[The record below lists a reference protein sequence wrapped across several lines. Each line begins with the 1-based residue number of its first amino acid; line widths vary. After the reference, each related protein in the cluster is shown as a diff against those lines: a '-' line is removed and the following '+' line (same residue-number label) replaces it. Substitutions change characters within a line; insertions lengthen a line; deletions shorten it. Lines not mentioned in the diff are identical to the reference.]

1 MEGTDQDRLQELTTE
16 MEKIKT
22 ENSQLWA
29 IIRAYFMNKNSE
41 KGLKLQLNGKTWAT
55 LIGLLVINGWNFI
68 SKLFF
73 E

>member
-1 MEGTDQDRLQELTTE
+1 MEGPDKDTLQQLATEL
-16 MEKIKT
+16 EKIKT

-29 IIRAYFMNKNSE
+29 IVRAYFMTKTPE
-41 KGLKLQLNGKTWAT
+41 KGLKLQLGGKTWAT

-68 SKLFF
+68 SKMFF

>member
-1 MEGTDQDRLQELTTE
+1 MEGIEHDKLQELTTE

-22 ENSQLWA
+22 ENLQLWA
-29 IIRAYFMNKNSE
+29 IVRAYFMNKKSE
-41 KGLKLQLNGKTWAT
+41 KGLKLQLGGKTWAT

-68 SKLFF
+68 SKMFF